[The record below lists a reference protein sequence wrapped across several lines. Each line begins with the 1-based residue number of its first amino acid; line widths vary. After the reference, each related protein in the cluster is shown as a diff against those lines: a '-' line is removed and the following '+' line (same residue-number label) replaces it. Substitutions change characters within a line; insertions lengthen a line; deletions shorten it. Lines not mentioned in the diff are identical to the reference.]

1 MMDNLNEANC
11 HYCGEKLPHEKC
23 SEARKKPEPTE
34 LTELARRFLPP
45 EEIFND
51 IDLYDLSEKPGQLE
65 IIAHNL
71 CNEIDRLTAE
81 LEVKDEKIE
90 SLDGICEAREE
101 KRLKLQDEN
110 AKLRETLEAISAHE
124 DDLHKCGIG
133 YDNYVDRKVKQ
144 ALIGESDGNSK
155 TNQRI

>member
-23 SEARKKPEPTE
+23 SEALKKPETGE
-34 LTELARRFLPP
+34 IYMNTDEMRRLSQN
-45 EEIFND
+45 IKD
-51 IDLYDLSEKPGQLE
+51 GQGTQVGSMAKALIDCCER
-65 IIAHNL
+65 
-71 CNEIDRLTAE
+71 IDRLTAE

-144 ALIGESDGNSK
+144 ALIGE
-155 TNQRI
+155 